1 MLEEDALSFMAESFC
16 FAAALQLLSRGI
28 YQVHGCA
35 YVAARGQGVLIHS
48 VCSRWSVLG
57 RLLACMGS
65 KAGQTAVWGCPS
77 LPLGQRV
84 ALVAHAAS

>member
-65 KAGQTAVWGCPS
+65 KGERWHSGAALPS
-77 LPLGQRV
+77 HSP
-84 ALVAHAAS
+84 ST